1 VTDLTEPVPEPPP
14 PRTTEPPVD
23 PSLEL
28 ARKNLAWGLALFGI
42 FVLLFGGTVLIAL
55 AYLWLD

>member
-1 VTDLTEPVPEPPP
+1 MTEPVPQPPP
-14 PRTTEPPVD
+14 PRTTVAPVD

>member
-1 VTDLTEPVPEPPP
+1 MTEPVPEAPL
-14 PRTTEPPVD
+14 PRTSAPPVD
-23 PSLEL
+23 PHLDL

-42 FVLLFGGTVLIAL
+42 SLLLFGGTVLVAL